1 MAVNNKTKTILGF
14 IKKPI
19 AYVIV
24 ILVVFFIL
32 KSLNIFPSFSKLF
45 KSQPVLIDNTPLVIK
60 EIKALAELNTASLY
74 QEVVVDSAASYT
86 SSNPF
91 SLNTQTVILKKEI
104 VLIIKGRVTA
114 GINLKQ
120 LADSNIFVKND
131 SASILLPAASITDI
145 FINPSG
151 IETFYENGNWSNDEL
166 IILKKSARQKLL
178 DASLKHR
185 LLEKANEKARSTIE
199 TFLSMTGFKKIT
211 VKTKME

>member
-1 MAVNNKTKTILGF
+1 MAVNNKTKTILAF

-19 AYVIV
+19 AYIIV

-32 KSLNIFPSFSKLF
+32 KSLNIFPSFSKMF

-74 QEVVVDSAASYT
+74 QEVVIDSVASYT

-91 SLNTQTVILKKEI
+91 SLNTQTIILKKEI

-131 SASILLPAASITDI
+131 SVSVLLPAAAITDI

-151 IETFYENGNWSNDEL
+151 IETFYENGKWSNEEL
-166 IILKKSARQKLL
+166 ITLKKSARQKLV
-178 DASLKHR
+178 DAAQKHH
-185 LLEKANEKARSTIE
+185 LLQKADEKAKSTIE
-199 TFLSMTGFKKIT
+199 TFLSMAGFKKIT
-211 VKTKME
+211 VKTQE